1 MMRYLLGID
10 IGTTS
15 TIGILIGLPDNV
27 LGMASRPVTLSAPH
41 SGWTEESPDQWWQ
54 NVGEICRQLLA
65 QSGIAASEIGGIG
78 VTGMLPAVVLLDNQD
93 RLLRP
98 SIQQSDGR
106 SGAEVLQMRGEMD
119 AQHFLQRAGNGI
131 NQQLVGAKI
140 RWLEHHEPAVFAR
153 IDTVLGSY
161 DFINW
166 KLTGEKVIEQNW
178 ALEAGFVDIGSHKL
192 DDELIAFAHLP
203 RHVVPPLA
211 RSHDIIGAVTAQA
224 AAWTGLSPGTPVIG
238 GAADMIASA
247 LGAGVTSPGDV
258 LLKFGGSVDILTV
271 TDTARPDPR
280 LYLDYH
286 LVPGRYMPNGC
297 MSTGGSGLNWF
308 VQHFA
313 AQHEP
318 AAREQGMSLHH
329 YLDTLAEQRP
339 AGSDGLLFLPYFLGE
354 KTPLHDPDAR
364 GVLFGL
370 TLTHDAGHVWR
381 ALLEAYAY
389 AIKHHIETLLDI
401 GYPVNRYVVSDG
413 GSASTLWMQIVA
425 DVLGEP
431 LSRLVGHPGS
441 CLGAAWTA
449 AIGVGASTDWNGA
462 RAWVTLK
469 DSVAPERAHTDVYR
483 QGYQRFR
490 QLYEACRPL
499 TQQEA
504 P

>member
-1 MMRYLLGID
+1 MQYLLGID

-15 TIGILIGLPDNV
+15 TIGILIGPPDKV
-27 LGMASRPVTLSAPH
+27 LAMSSRPVTLSAPH
-41 SGWTEESPDQWWQ
+41 SGWTEESPAQWWS
-54 NVGEICRQLLA
+54 NVGEICQQLLA
-65 QSGIAASEIGGIG
+65 DSGIAASEIGGIG
-78 VTGMLPAVVLLDNQD
+78 VTGMLPAVVLLDKED

-106 SGAEVLQMRGEMD
+106 CGNEVLKMRAEMD
-119 AQHFLQRAGNGI
+119 SHHFLKRAGNGI

-140 RWLEHHEPAVFAR
+140 RWIEQHEPAVFQA
-153 IDTVLGSY
+153 IDTVFGSY

-178 ALEAGFVDIGSHKL
+178 ALEAGFVDISSNRI
-192 DDELIAFAHLP
+192 DDELIDFAHLP
-203 RHVVPPLA
+203 RHSVPRLA
-211 RSHDIIGAVTAQA
+211 LSHEIIGTVTAQA
-224 AAWTGLSPGTPVIG
+224 AAWTGLHAGTPVIG
-238 GAADMIASA
+238 GAADLIASA

-271 TDTARPDPR
+271 TEMATPDPR

-308 VQHFA
+308 VQNFA

-318 AAREQGMSLHH
+318 AARAKGVSIHQ
-329 YLDTLAEQRP
+329 YLDALAQTRP
-339 AGSDGLLFLPYFLGE
+339 AGSDGLIFQPYFLGE

-364 GVLFGL
+364 GILFGL
-370 TLTHDAGHVWR
+370 TLTHDAGHMWR

-401 GYPVNRYVVSDG
+401 GYPVKRYIVSDG

-425 DVLGEP
+425 DVLGKS
-431 LSRLVGHPGS
+431 LSRLEGHPGS

-449 AIGVGASTDWNGA
+449 AIGVGIATDWKGA
-462 RAWVTLK
+462 QAWVHLK
-469 DSVAPERAHTDVYR
+469 DIIAPQSEHAEVYR
-483 QGYQRFR
+483 HGYDRFR
-490 QLYEACRPL
+490 QLYQACRSL
-499 TQQEA
+499 TSQGT